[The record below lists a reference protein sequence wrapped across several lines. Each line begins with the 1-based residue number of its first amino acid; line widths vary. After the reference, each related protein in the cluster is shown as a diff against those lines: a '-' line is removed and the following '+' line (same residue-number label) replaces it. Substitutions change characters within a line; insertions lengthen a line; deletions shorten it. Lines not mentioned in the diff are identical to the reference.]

1 MIKTVYENPLLNLVS
16 VWLVSV
22 WLVSV
27 WLVSVWLVSMTKNAD
42 VAIIGGGIIGASI
55 AYHLAARG
63 VKKIVVFE
71 REEALGTGS
80 TAKCAG
86 GVRLQFSTTANVEM
100 SRLSIAA
107 FDRFEDEMG
116 EAIDFERN
124 GYLFVLTEERDFEMF
139 RDNAEKQRELGVPV
153 EVLTPEEARDIVPV
167 LTIDDLV
174 GATFC
179 GADGIANPHAIVQG
193 YAKNARKLGVEIVR
207 SSEVTSMEVDG
218 GRVRALRTE
227 DDRWEMDWVVNAAG
241 PWARGV
247 GAMAGVDIPV
257 DPVKRQ
263 YFITKPLGWV
273 PDGFPLLID
282 WGSGVYMHKE
292 SGGMLIG
299 ESDPNEPPSFNQ
311 QVDWEF
317 LAEVTAHAIARV
329 PRVEEAEIQST
340 VAGLYEVSP
349 DHNAILGT
357 VPELENFVCANGFS
371 GHGMQHAPAVGLVT
385 SELIV
390 DGAASS
396 IDIAP
401 YAIERFQS
409 AVVPE
414 LNVI

>member
-1 MIKTVYENPLLNLVS
+1 MP
-16 VWLVSV
+16 
-22 WLVSV
+22 
-27 WLVSVWLVSMTKNAD
+27 TKSAD

-55 AYHLAARG
+55 AYHLAVRG
-63 VKKIVVFE
+63 VKKVVVLE

-86 GVRLQFSTTANVEM
+86 GVRLQFSTPVNVEM

-116 EAIDFERN
+116 ETIDFERN
-124 GYLFVLTEERDFEMF
+124 GYLFVLTKQSDLEMF
-139 RDNAEKQRELGVPV
+139 RRNAEKQRELGAPV
-153 EVLTPEEARDIVPV
+153 EVLTPEEARSIVPG
-167 LTIDDLV
+167 LNIDDLV

-179 GADGIANPHAIVQG
+179 GADGFANPHAIVQG
-193 YAKNARKLGVEIVR
+193 YAKNARKLGVEIAR
-207 SSEVTSMEVDG
+207 SSEVTGMEIEG
-218 GRVRALRTE
+218 RRVRAVTTL
-227 DDRWEMDWVVNAAG
+227 DDRWELDWVVNAAG
-241 PWARGV
+241 PWARSV
-247 GAMAGVDIPV
+247 GAMAGLEVPV

-263 YFITKPLGWV
+263 YFITKPMDWIS
-273 PDGFPLLID
+273 DRFPLLID
-282 WGSGVYMHKE
+282 WGSGVYMHKV
-292 SGGMLIG
+292 SGGLLIG
-299 ESDPNEPPSFNQ
+299 ESDPDEPPGFNQ

-317 LAEVTAHAIARV
+317 LAEVTEHAIARV
-329 PRVEEAEIQST
+329 PRIEEAEIQST

-357 VPELENFVCANGFS
+357 VPELDNFVCANGFS

-390 DGAASS
+390 DGAVSS

-409 AVVPE
+409 DAVSE